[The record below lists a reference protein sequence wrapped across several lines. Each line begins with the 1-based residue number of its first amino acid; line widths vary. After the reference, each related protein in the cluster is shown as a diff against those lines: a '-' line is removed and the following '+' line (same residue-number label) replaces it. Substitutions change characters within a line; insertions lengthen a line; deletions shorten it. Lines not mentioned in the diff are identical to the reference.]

1 MSEILELFDFNG
13 PQATLRNS
21 QGDPLILKDVAITGE
36 LRGAMFEAHVRQ
48 TFSNPTETHAEVVY
62 SFPLPWGATLLGVEV
77 QLGQVKLNGTVVAK
91 AEAEEQYEET
101 LAKGD
106 AAIMLERGNDD
117 NYVLHLG
124 NLAPGE
130 QYVIDMH
137 YGQLLQFEQGG
148 LRLAIPTVIAPR
160 YGDAVRDGGLAPY
173 QVPETD
179 LLAEYGFSLTLNL
192 HGDLVNARIASPSH
206 PISVARR
213 TTRGSL
219 VGSTRLNVDDPIDDT
234 IDTMVE
240 EHSDDINNIV
250 TIALTQKSYLDRD
263 FVLVLDQLAQCS
275 VATAAPDYVDAKTF
289 VATASFS
296 PSIPRAKSQKTAV
309 KILVD
314 CSGSMTGGS
323 ILAARRALMAIV
335 KKLNNGD
342 KFSLSKFGSSVE
354 HRSLSLWTASEQSR
368 LGAEKWIGE
377 LEADM
382 GGTDMLDAIESTFA
396 LAHSRPCDVLLITDG
411 QIYGVETIIE
421 KAKASKHRVFSVGI
435 GSSPSENLL
444 RLLAAETNGACDF
457 VAAREA
463 VEPAIVRMF
472 NRLRSPAITNVS
484 VQWPEGFK
492 PQRLTTIDTTAFDGD
507 TLHASA
513 WFSAKPTGR
522 ITLLGQLVGQETVQE
537 LGRVDISEAPALSGA
552 LSRLAAASQ
561 LSRQTED
568 SEAASIAVR
577 YQLVTEQTNFLMLHE
592 RTAEE
597 KANNM
602 PELYQVKQML
612 PAGWGGAGLD
622 QMQFSINV
630 AGDSSLDLMAENIST
645 PALIRGRGLAASTP
659 TAMRGR
665 GVRSPQLESLE
676 TSGTDHYD
684 IPAFLRRNADAEL
697 VAHTIGQ
704 RITIEA
710 DRIWFKL
717 NDAQEKILALITPNP
732 EARGVRLWF
741 VNAQHEVFDYIDFDN
756 DFKAI
761 DALQLNG
768 FSDYVQKKYSVLDRF
783 RTRYTWQCQDHT
795 RSYSNSSA
803 WVPR

>member
-1 MSEILELFDFNG
+1 MSEILELFDLNG
-13 PQATLRNS
+13 PHATLRNS

-48 TFSNPTETHAEVVY
+48 TFSNPTKTHAEVVY

-101 LAKGD
+101 LSKGD
-106 AAIMLERGNDD
+106 AAIMLERGNDG

-130 QYVIDMH
+130 QCLIDMH

-206 PISVARR
+206 PISVVRSQSL
-213 TTRGSL
+213 GSREGPKL
-219 VGSTRLNVDDPIDDT
+219 LGVDEPQDDT
-234 IDTMVE
+234 NNET
-240 EHSDDINNIV
+240 SDEPQANATDII
-250 TIALTQKSYLDRD
+250 TIALSQHSYLDRD
-263 FVLVLDQLAQCS
+263 FILVLDQLAQCS
-275 VATAAPDYVDAKTF
+275 VATLAPDYIDAKTY

-296 PSIPRAKSQKTAV
+296 SSIPNAKAQNTAV

-314 CSGSMTGGS
+314 CSGSMSGGS

-335 KKLNNGD
+335 KKFNNGD

-377 LEADM
+377 LEANM
-382 GGTDMLDAIESTFA
+382 GGTEMLDAITSTFA
-396 LAHSRPCDVLLITDG
+396 LAHSSPCDVLLITDG
-411 QIYGVETIIE
+411 QIHGVDLMIK
-421 KAKASKHRVFSVGI
+421 KARDSKHRVFSVGI

-444 RLLAAETNGACDF
+444 RRLAVETNGACDF
-457 VAAREA
+457 VAAGEA

-472 NRLRSPAITNVS
+472 NRLRSPAVTKVS
-484 VQWPEGFK
+484 VQWPEGFTPK
-492 PQRLTTIDTTAFDGD
+492 LLTKVDSTAFDGD

-513 WFSAKPTGR
+513 WFSTKPTGR
-522 ITLLGQLVGQETVQE
+522 ITLLGQLVGQDTVQE
-537 LGRVDISEAPALSGA
+537 LGSVEINQTPATSTA
-552 LSRLAAASQ
+552 LSRLAAAGQMQHLTSATKATK
-561 LSRQTED
+561 LALD
-568 SEAASIAVR
+568 
-577 YQLVTEQTNFLMLHE
+577 YQLVTEHTNFLMLHE
-592 RTAEE
+592 RSAED
-597 KANNM
+597 KALNM
-602 PELYQVKQML
+602 PELHKVKQML
-612 PAGWGGAGLD
+612 PAGWGGTGVDHQIQYSMPSKMMKSVMSMSHELTA
-622 QMQFSINV
+622 
-630 AGDSSLDLMAENIST
+630 
-645 PALIRGRGLAASTP
+645 P
-659 TAMRGR
+659 TLMRGR
-665 GVRSPQLESLE
+665 GALSTQVQSLE
-676 TSGTDHYD
+676 ISGMDHYD
-684 IPAFLRRNADAEL
+684 IPAFLRRQIDP
-697 VAHTIGQ
+697 VPTIGAVGD
-704 RITIEA
+704 RITIKA

-717 NDAQEKILALITPNP
+717 NDAQETIFALLTPNP
-732 EARGVRLWF
+732 KAIGARVWF
-741 VNAQHEVFDYIDFDN
+741 VNEKHEVFDYMDFVSLED
-756 DFKAI
+756 AVY
-761 DALQLNG
+761 ALQLNG
-768 FSDYVQKKYSVLDRF
+768 FNDYVKKRF
-783 RTRYTWQCQDHT
+783 SLLNRTRTRYTWKCEDHT

-803 WVPR
+803 WLHS

>member
-1 MSEILELFDFNG
+1 MSEILELFNFNG

-21 QGDPLILKDVAITGE
+21 QGAPLILKDVAITGE

-91 AEAEEQYEET
+91 AQAAEQYEES
-101 LAKGD
+101 LSKGD
-106 AAIMLERGNDD
+106 AAIVLERGNDGH
-117 NYVLHLG
+117 YVLHLG

-130 QYVIDMH
+130 QCLIDMH

-160 YGDAVRDGGLAPY
+160 YGDAVREGGLAPY

-179 LLAEYGFSLTLNL
+179 LLAEYGFSLTLDL

-206 PISVARR
+206 PISVARSQ
-213 TTRGSL
+213 SL
-219 VGSTRLNVDDPIDDT
+219 GALKEPKILGVDENQDDT
-234 IDTMVE
+234 SNETSHEQQANATD
-240 EHSDDINNIV
+240 IV
-250 TIALTQKSYLDRD
+250 TIALTQQSYLDRD
-263 FVLVLDQLAQCS
+263 FILVLDQLDQCS
-275 VATAAPDYVDAKTF
+275 VATIAPDHVDKKTF

-296 PSIPRAKSQKTAV
+296 PSIPNAKAQNTAV

-314 CSGSMTGGS
+314 CSGSMAGGS
-323 ILAARRALMAIV
+323 IQAARRALMAIV
-335 KKLNNGD
+335 KKFNTGD

-368 LGAEKWIGE
+368 LGAEKWIAE
-377 LEADM
+377 LQADM
-382 GGTDMLDAIESTFA
+382 GGTDMLEAIESTFA
-396 LAHSRPCDVLLITDG
+396 LAHSSPCDVLLITDG
-411 QIYGVETIIE
+411 QIYGIDDMIK

-444 RLLAAETNGACDF
+444 RRLAVETNGACDF
-457 VAAREA
+457 VASGET

-472 NRLRSPAITNVS
+472 NRLRSPAITKVS
-484 VQWPEGFK
+484 VQWPEGFTPK
-492 PQRLTTIDTTAFDGD
+492 LLTYVDSTAFDGD

-522 ITLLGQLVGQETVQE
+522 ITLLGQLVGQDAVQE
-537 LGRVDISEAPALSGA
+537 LGSVEINQTSATSTA
-552 LSRLAAASQ
+552 LSRLAAAGKMQ
-561 LSRQTED
+561 HLGDATKATKLALD
-568 SEAASIAVR
+568 
-577 YQLVTEQTNFLMLHE
+577 YQLVTEHTNFLMLHE
-592 RTAEE
+592 RSAEE

-602 PELYQVKQML
+602 PELHKVKQML
-612 PAGWGGAGLD
+612 PAGWGGAGLN
-622 QMQFSINV
+622 QVQFSMRL
-630 AGDSSLDLMAENIST
+630 ASDSSMQIMSENIST

-665 GVRSPQLESLE
+665 GLGQPRSLS
-676 TSGTDHYD
+676 SGAATADHYD
-684 IPAFLRRNADAEL
+684 IPAFLRRQGDPVPTVNA
-697 VAHTIGQ
+697 VGQ
-704 RITIEA
+704 RITIKA

-717 NDAQEKILALITPNP
+717 NDAQETIFALFTPNP
-732 EARGVRLWF
+732 QAIGARIWF
-741 VNAQHEVFDYIDFDN
+741 VNQKHEVFDYMDFVN
-756 DFKAI
+756 LE
-761 DALQLNG
+761 DAVNELQLNG
-768 FSDYVQKKYSVLDRF
+768 FSDYVKKKFSLLNRV

-803 WVPR
+803 WLHS